1 MTRDEIEN
9 KIQLEI
15 INTNKIITI
24 KRTEDESKEK
34 INEGLV

>member
-9 KIQLEI
+9 KIKLEI

-24 KRTEDESKEK
+24 KRREDESKEK

>member
-1 MTRDEIEN
+1 MTKDEIEN

-24 KRTEDESKEK
+24 KRREDESKEK